1 MGVVKAL
8 ERLKKRPFCAA
19 AYHVIWMGTM
29 PHPYCTASHE
39 HCIRL
44 MNYWRNN
51 GAIRAVNAMM
61 EQALLKLDYPG
72 LVVLDTPSI
81 ALPRFPFDDIVCVDH
96 FLCNDQ
102 PRGFITTPTGIAI
115 GNEVL
120 TYSCAQEM
128 HAQGATFRDGML
140 IKFINQTAGSG
151 KAADVMH
158 FYSVEGGCRRE
169 FPDIETLH
177 LMGAHEGDFTEVSAQ
192 HVWDIPVCFRTHFLT
207 RRNATLYQT
216 YSTKSV
222 YYMDM
227 GVKRQL
233 NGVDALISLGKEFK
247 DVVFVLEKD
256 FERIPTGVTIMG
268 KDDCNW
274 CKAAGRI

>member
-1 MGVVKAL
+1 MVKAL
-8 ERLKKRPFCAA
+8 ERLKSRPHCARS
-19 AYHVIWMGTM
+19 YHVVWMSTM
-29 PHPYCTASHE
+29 PHPYCTAANE

-51 GAIRAVNAMM
+51 AAIRAVNAMM
-61 EQALLKLDYPG
+61 EQALRTVDYPG

-102 PRGFITTPTGIAI
+102 PRGFITTPTGIAL

-128 HAQGATFRDGML
+128 EAQGSTFSDGALLKFRNAT
-140 IKFINQTAGSG
+140 NNNAVQY
-151 KAADVMH
+151 
-158 FYSVEGGCRRE
+158 YSIEGGCRRE
-169 FPDIETLH
+169 FPDDETLR
-177 LMGAHEGDFTEVSAQ
+177 LMGAQPSDFKEVSDQ
-192 HVWDIPVCFRTHFLT
+192 FIRDIPVCFRTHFLT

-227 GVKRQL
+227 GLKRQL

-256 FERIPTGVTIMG
+256 FDRIPNGKTILG
-268 KDDCNW
+268 KDDCEW
-274 CKAAGRI
+274 CKAAGKI

>member
-1 MGVVKAL
+1 
-8 ERLKKRPFCAA
+8 
-19 AYHVIWMGTM
+19 M
-29 PHPYCTASHE
+29 PHPYCVASNE

-51 GAIRAVNAMM
+51 AAIRAVNAMM
-61 EQALLKLDYPG
+61 EQALQKINYPN
-72 LVVLDTPSI
+72 LVVIDTPSI
-81 ALPRFPFDDIVCVDH
+81 ALPRFPLDDIVCVDH
-96 FLCNDQ
+96 FLCNDE

-128 HAQGATFRDGML
+128 AVDGAEFGDGL
-140 IKFINQTAGSG
+140 LLKYYNSSLARTQYF
-151 KAADVMH
+151 
-158 FYSVEGGCRRE
+158 SVEGGCRRE
-169 FPDIETLH
+169 FPDDETLH
-177 LMGAHEGDFTEVSAQ
+177 LMGGIPSEFREVSAQ
-192 HVWDIPVCFRTHFLT
+192 YIADIPICFRTHFLT

-227 GVKRQL
+227 GQKRQL

-256 FERIPTGVTIMG
+256 FDKIPQGTTIMG
-268 KDDCNW
+268 KDDCVW
-274 CKAAGRI
+274 CKLAGHI

>member
-1 MGVVKAL
+1 MS
-8 ERLKKRPFCAA
+8 
-19 AYHVIWMGTM
+19 TM
-29 PHPYCTASHE
+29 PHPYCVASNE
-39 HCIRL
+39 HCLRL

-51 GAIRAVNAMM
+51 GAIRAVNQLM
-61 EQALLKLDYPG
+61 EQALRKIDYPG

-81 ALPRFPFDDIVCVDH
+81 ALPRFPQDDIVCVDH

-115 GNEVL
+115 SNEVL

-128 HAQGATFRDGML
+128 QADGSTFRDGGL
-140 IKFINQTAGSG
+140 VKFHNDSRSA
-151 KAADVMH
+151 VH
-158 FYSVEGGCRRE
+158 YYSIEGGCRRE
-169 FPDIETLH
+169 FPDDETLR
-177 LMGAHEGDFTEVSAQ
+177 LMGGRAGDFREVSAQ
-192 HVWDIPVCFRTHFLT
+192 YIADIPICFRTHFLT
-207 RRNATLYQT
+207 RRNGTLYQT

-227 GVKRQL
+227 GMRRQL

-256 FERIPTGVTIMG
+256 FERIPQGKTIMG
-268 KDDCNW
+268 KEDCEW
-274 CKAAGRI
+274 CRASGWV

>member
-1 MGVVKAL
+1 MGVVNAL
-8 ERLKKRPFCAA
+8 ERLMNRPFCAS
-19 AYHVIWMGTM
+19 AYHVVWMSTM
-29 PHPYCTASHE
+29 PHPYCVATNE
-39 HCIRL
+39 HCLRL

-61 EQALLKLDYPG
+61 EQALQKLNYPG

-81 ALPRFPFDDIVCVDH
+81 ALPRFPLDDIVCVDH

-128 HAQGATFRDGML
+128 QAEGATFSDGGL
-140 IKFINQTAGSG
+140 IKFRNSTNTEA
-151 KAADVMH
+151 VH
-158 FYSVEGGCRRE
+158 YYSIEGGCRRE
-169 FPDIETLH
+169 FPDDETLR
-177 LMGAHEGDFTEVSAQ
+177 LMGAHPSEFREVSAQ
-192 HVWDIPVCFRTHFLT
+192 YVGDVPVCFRTHFLT
-207 RRNATLYQT
+207 RRNGTLYQT

-227 GVKRQL
+227 GQKRQL

-256 FERIPTGVTIMG
+256 FERIQTGKTILG

-274 CKAAGRI
+274 CIAAGRI